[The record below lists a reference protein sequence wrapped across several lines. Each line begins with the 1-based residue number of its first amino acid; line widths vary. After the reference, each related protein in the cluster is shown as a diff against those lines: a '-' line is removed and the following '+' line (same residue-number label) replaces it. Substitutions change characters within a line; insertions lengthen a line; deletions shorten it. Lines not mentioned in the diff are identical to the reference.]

1 MYPKLFSP
9 ITIKGM
15 TLKSRVIMPAMGTR
29 FTEDRFVNDKHIAY
43 HVARAKG
50 GSALNIVEVTSVHDL
65 SSPKMFL
72 SLAEDKFIPKMKE
85 LTDAIH
91 AAGGKA
97 GVQLWQG
104 GLAVGMDQTAMILLP
119 SDTELA
125 PGFKL
130 PGIDKAMIEHIV
142 DCYGKA
148 AARAV
153 QAGFDC
159 IEFHCAHNYLPHSF
173 LSDGLNH
180 RADEYGGSLENRARF
195 PLACIRAIRAAIPDD
210 MPLFMRIDAQDDGFG
225 DAGLTIDDTVTFC
238 KWAKEAGVDVL
249 DVSRGNIVTAASKYE
264 VPPLDLP
271 RGFNVDNA
279 AYIRKGTGMLTIGVG
294 RINDPQQ
301 AEDILAADKVDMVVM
316 GRAQLAD
323 PDFCNK
329 CREGRVDEIDRC
341 VGCDQGCLDG
351 FADLNFPHITCL
363 RNPAVGREAE
373 CAAAMA
379 PTKEPK
385 TVLIAGGGMA
395 GLEAARTLKK
405 KGHHPI
411 LCEASDALGG
421 QFVLAGKAPRKE
433 EMEIAVGDMARQV
446 RAMGVEIRLNMPV
459 TPELIA
465 DIRPDAVFN
474 CIGAQP
480 LVPNIPGA
488 DGANVVN
495 SHDVLAGNVK
505 PSGKVVVI
513 GGGMVG
519 MEVAELLAEQ
529 GCTVTDLEMLKEF
542 CADLGSARKI
552 CVTESIYA
560 AGITPVT
567 EVTVKEIQPG
577 KVIGE
582 KDGETVE
589 YPCDWAVLAVGSRS
603 RDGSALEQACRKA
616 GIGYIALGDAARAR
630 RAMDAVRDAY
640 DAALRIDDPA
650 FMADIVKGPK
660 AVFVTGGTGT
670 MGQETIKQLL
680 ARAPR
685 FRVRMLARLSDKN
698 RAVVKKLAHPMLEVI
713 WGDMCDWDCIH
724 RCVTG
729 ADIVLHI
736 GAMVSPAADAYPEKT
751 LRTNIG
757 STLAII
763 KAIQEQPNADDIKFA
778 YVGTVAETGDRQAP
792 IQMGRC
798 GDPLNPSIHDYYAIS
813 KVFSEFAVFESG
825 LKHWVSIRQTG
836 QYPSAEGAG
845 EEPIIFHQ
853 PPNNVL
859 EWSTSI
865 ESGICMANLCE
876 DWVPEDFWRKA
887 YNLSSGKG
895 WRLTCWELTELS
907 VQGMGLTFKD
917 INDPRRMAQHNF
929 HGHYFSDADRL
940 DEILHFRC
948 IDPKVYQQ
956 GIVDSMR
963 EMMKNPMIAAM
974 IPGAEAMR
982 AHNVEIGHKR
992 MGYDWMMENNE
1003 TDWIN
1008 AFFGS
1013 REEAETIPSLEE
1025 GYKLFHP
1032 SEEEKFLDHGY
1043 DETKDF
1049 ETLDIEDMRKAAA
1062 FRGGE
1067 VVSDAVESVYKPITW
1082 KCAFGHTFK
1091 AAPNTVLR
1099 GGHWCPEC
1107 MRSEW
1112 HYAEIARKNPFYAQV
1127 WTPLHGDN
1135 HDYHIP
1141 MAYSAYDIAEE
1152 LKKEIGLTE
1161 E

>member
-1 MYPKLFSP
+1 MYSKLFSP
-9 ITIKGM
+9 LTIKGM
-15 TLKSRVIMPAMGTR
+15 TLKHRIILPAMGTR
-29 FTEDRFVNDKHIAY
+29 FTQDRFVNQTHIDY
-43 HVARAKG
+43 HVARVKG

-65 SSPKMFL
+65 SAPKMFL
-72 SLAEDKFIPKMKE
+72 ALCDDKYIPGMKK

-97 GVQLWQG
+97 GIQLWQG
-104 GLAVGMDQTAMILLP
+104 SLAVGMDQTAMILLA
-119 SDTELA
+119 SEMELA
-125 PGFKL
+125 PGFKI
-130 PGIDKAMIEHIV
+130 PGIDKAMIAHIV

-153 QAGFDC
+153 AAGFDC

-173 LSDGLNH
+173 LSGGINH
-180 RADEYGGSLENRARF
+180 RTDEYGGSLENRARF
-195 PLACIRAIRAAIPDD
+195 PLECIRAIRAAIPAD
-210 MPLFMRIDAQDDGFG
+210 MPLFMRIDAHDDCLENGM
-225 DAGLTIDDTVTFC
+225 TIEDTIAFC
-238 KWAKEAGVDVL
+238 KMAGEAGVDVL
-249 DVSRGNIVTAASKYE
+249 DVSRGNVISAASKYE

-279 AYIRKGTGMLTIGVG
+279 ARIRKETGMLTIGVG

-301 AEDILAADKVDMVVM
+301 AEDILEADKVDLVVM

-329 CREGRVDEIDRC
+329 CKEGRVEDIDRC

-351 FADLNFPHITCL
+351 FADLNMPHITCL
-363 RNPAVGREAE
+363 RNPAIGREAE
-373 CAAAMA
+373 CAAAMK
-379 PTKEPK
+379 PTDAPK
-385 TVLIAGGGMA
+385 TVLIAGGGIA
-395 GLEAARTLKK
+395 GMEAARVLQQ

-411 LCEASDALGG
+411 LCEASGALGG
-421 QFVLAGKAPRKE
+421 QFMLAGKAPRKE
-433 EMEIAVGDMARQV
+433 EMSDAMADMARQV
-446 RAMGVEIRLNMPV
+446 EKMGVDIRLNTPV
-459 TPELIA
+459 TAERIRTL
-465 DIRPDAVFN
+465 RPDVVFN
-474 CIGAQP
+474 CIGAEP
-480 LVPNIPGA
+480 LIPHIPGA
-488 DGANVVN
+488 DLPHVAN
-495 SHDVLAGNVK
+495 SHDVLDGKVK
-505 PSGKVVVI
+505 VSGRVVVI

-529 GCTVTDLEMLKEF
+529 GCTVTDLEMMKEF

-552 CVTESIYA
+552 CVTENIYQ

-567 EVTVKEIQPG
+567 EVKVTAIQPG

-582 KDGETVE
+582 KNGETVE
-589 YPCDWAVLAVGSRS
+589 YPCDWAVLAIGSRK
-603 RDGSALEQACRKA
+603 RDGSALESACREL
-616 GIGYIALGDAARAR
+616 GIGYIALGDAAGAR
-630 RAMDAVRDAY
+630 RAMNATREAF

-650 FMADIVKGPK
+650 FIADITKGPK
-660 AVFVTGGTGT
+660 TVFVTGGTGT

-685 FRVRMLARLSDKN
+685 FKVRMLARPSDKN
-698 RAVVKKLAHPMLEVI
+698 RALVKKMAHPFLEVV
-713 WGDMCDWDCIH
+713 WGDMGDFACIR

-729 ADIVLHI
+729 ADYVLHI
-736 GAMVSPAADAYPEKT
+736 GAMVSPAADKYPEQT

-757 STLAII
+757 STMAII
-763 KAIQEQPNADDIKFA
+763 KAIQDQPNADDIHLV
-778 YVGTVAETGDRQAP
+778 YVGTVAETGDRQYP

-798 GDPLNPSIHDYYAIS
+798 GDPINPSVHDYYAIS
-813 KVFSEFAVFESG
+813 KVFSEFQVFESG

-865 ESGICMANLCE
+865 ESGVCMANICE
-876 DWVPEDFWRKA
+876 DWVPESFWRKA
-887 YNLSSGKG
+887 YNLSSGKE
-895 WRLTCWELTELS
+895 WRLTCWELTDLTLK
-907 VQGMGLTFKD
+907 GMGLTFAD
-917 INDPRRMAQHNF
+917 IQDPRRMAKYNF
-929 HGHYFSDADRL
+929 HGHYFSDADAL
-940 DEILHFRC
+940 NDILHFRC
-948 IDPKVYQQ
+948 INPKVYQQ
-956 GIVDSMR
+956 GIVDSMK

-974 IPGAEAMR
+974 IPGVEAMK

-1013 REEAETIPSLEE
+1013 REEAEAIPSLEE

-1032 SEEEKFLDHGY
+1032 SEEEQYLDHGY
-1043 DETKDF
+1043 DETKPF
-1049 ETLDIEDMRKAAA
+1049 ESLDIEDMKKAAA
-1062 FRGGE
+1062 FRGGQ
-1067 VVSDAVESVYKPITW
+1067 VLSDTVESVYKPVTW
-1082 KCAFGHTFK
+1082 QCAFGHTFQ
-1091 AAPNTVLR
+1091 ATPNTVLR

-1107 MRSEW
+1107 QRYEW

-1127 WTPLHGDN
+1127 WTPLHGDK

-1141 MAYSAYDIAEE
+1141 MQYSAYDITEE
-1152 LKKEIGLTE
+1152 LKKELE
-1161 E
+1161 D